1 MRRSSGLGLR
11 RGWPM
16 QLLAPAALAGLL
28 MVGGGGAVAAE
39 DTPSDATATSTPS
52 TTGGSSQTSA
62 PTTQATPTTQPSEKT
77 YTVKKGSLNLSIDGS
92 GTFQPVEP
100 FEVRIR
106 PDAYK
111 GELKIAQVAAH
122 GSEVKQGNIL
132 IQFDTTDI
140 KRDIEAAE
148 NDLTAAR
155 SAYAKAEADGRLGEQ
170 ADALALK
177 MAEDAAANAEANLK
191 WWDELTG
198 PQMLRMAELRVKQTK
213 DSVEDQQDEL
223 DQLKKMYK
231 SEDLTTDTAD
241 IVIKRALRSL
251 DLSKVMLS
259 MQENIE
265 KRTKA
270 LDHPN
275 SRKAADFALQ
285 QAKQALA
292 QLQVTQ
298 SHTKVLRQTGLTTA
312 RLALNA
318 AEKKASELHGD
329 LDKLS
334 VTAPSDGIAFFGSMS
349 GATWAGGDPK
359 ALKVGEK
366 ATGGT
371 TLMTLFVPGKVKVTM
386 DLPEAKLS
394 WAETGMKATVTTPAW
409 PGVSYEGKLAE
420 ISPLPKMGD
429 TYGMTIELPAVDTK
443 IRPGMKAQV
452 KLAPKKADEVLVAPV
467 AAVNG
472 GKVRIKGKDGK
483 PQEREVKVGR
493 SDGQQ
498 VELLSGV
505 EAGDELILAGPK
517 TQPTTKPAEGEKS
530 EAK

>member
-1 MRRSSGLGLR
+1 MRRRSSG
-11 RGWPM
+11 RGFGHGWHVR
-16 QLLAPAALAGLL
+16 LLIPAALAGLTV
-28 MVGGGGAVAAE
+28 VGAKGVSAAE
-39 DTPSDATATSTPS
+39 DAPAAG
-52 TTGGSSQTSA
+52 GGSSQTSA
-62 PTTQATPTTQPSEKT
+62 PTTQSSPTTQPSERT
-77 YTVKKGSLNLSIDGS
+77 YVVKKGSLNLAIDGT

-111 GELKIAQVAAH
+111 GELKVTQVAAH

-140 KRDIEAAE
+140 KRDLEAAE

-155 SAYAKAEADGRLGEQ
+155 SAYAKAEADARLGEQ
-170 ADALALK
+170 GDALALK
-177 MAEDAAANAEANLK
+177 MAEDAAANAAANLK

-223 DQLKKMYK
+223 EQLRKMYK

-251 DLSKVMLS
+251 DLSKVMLG
-259 MQENIE
+259 MQEDIT

-275 SRKAADFALQ
+275 SRKMADFALQ

-298 SHTKVLRQTGLTTA
+298 SHAKVLRQTGLTSA

-318 AEKKASELHGD
+318 AEKKAGELRGD
-329 LDKLS
+329 LEKMT

-349 GATWAGGDPK
+349 GAAWAGGDPK
-359 ALKVGEK
+359 ALKIGEK

-371 TLMTLFVPGKVKVTM
+371 TLMTLFAPGKVKVAM

-394 WAETGMKATVTTPAW
+394 WIETGAKATVTSPAW
-409 PGVSYEGKLAE
+409 PQLSYEGKLAE
-420 ISPLPKMGD
+420 VSPLAKTGD
-429 TYGMTIELPAVDTK
+429 TYGMNIELPTVDAK

-452 KLAPKKADEVLVAPV
+452 KLAPKKVEDVLVAPTAVV
-467 AAVNG
+467 AG
-472 GKVRIKGKDGK
+472 GKVKVKGKDGK
-483 PQEREVKVGR
+483 PQEREVKTGR

-498 VELLSGV
+498 VEILSGV
-505 EAGDELILAGPK
+505 EEGDEILLGGGPR
-517 TQPTTKPAEGEKS
+517 TQPTTKPADSEKS
-530 EAK
+530 DAKS